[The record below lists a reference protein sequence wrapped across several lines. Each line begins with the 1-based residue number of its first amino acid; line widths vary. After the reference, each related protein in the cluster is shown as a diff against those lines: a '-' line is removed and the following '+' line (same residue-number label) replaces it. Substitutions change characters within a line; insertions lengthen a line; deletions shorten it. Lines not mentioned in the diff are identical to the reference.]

1 MNMEKISI
9 VFMGTMDFAVPILK
23 ALDERYDVV
32 QVITQ
37 PDRPFGRKQELKP
50 SAVKAYA
57 LSRNLPVFQP
67 EKIRKDY
74 EPVLALKPD
83 LIVVA
88 AFGQMIPKIL
98 LDFPPFKCINVHASL
113 LPKYRGG
120 SPMQKSITSGD
131 SETGVTIM
139 FMAEKMDA
147 GDLLAQKSIPILES
161 DTLGTI
167 EEKLALLGSDLLME
181 TLPKVFDKTIVPV
194 PQNES
199 AVTFAYNIK
208 REEEFI
214 DFSRTAKQVFDH
226 VRGFNPRPI
235 ASARIDGTTMKL
247 FAVKPVYEDMTPY
260 SECAFGEI
268 VKITKSDVL
277 VKVSDGLVALKNIQ
291 LEGKKPMD
299 IKALMNGN
307 GKSILTLGKILK

>member
-1 MNMEKISI
+1 MEKIRI
-9 VFMGTMDFAVPILK
+9 VFMGTMEFAVPILK
-23 ALDERYDVV
+23 ALDEQYDVV

-67 EKIRKDY
+67 EKIRKEY
-74 EPVLALKPD
+74 QPVLALNPD

-98 LDFPPFKCINVHASL
+98 LDFPKFKCINVHASL

-131 SETGVTIM
+131 AQTGVTVM

-147 GDLLAQKSIPILES
+147 GDLLAQKSIPILDS
-161 DTLGTI
+161 DTLGSL
-167 EEKLALLGSDLLME
+167 EEKLAVLGSDLLME
-181 TLPKVFDKTIVPV
+181 ILPKVIDGTIIPV
-194 PQNES
+194 PQDES
-199 AVTFAYNIK
+199 KVTFAYNIK
-208 REEEFI
+208 REEEFVN
-214 DFSRTAKQVFDH
+214 FSKTAKQIFDH

-235 ASARIDGTTMKL
+235 ACARIDGTEMKL
-247 FAVKPVYEDMTPY
+247 FEVKLVYEDMNPY
-260 SECAFGEI
+260 TNCAFGEI
-268 VKITKSDVL
+268 VKITKSDVF
-277 VKVSDGLVALKNIQ
+277 VKAADGLIALKNIQ

-307 GKSILTLGKILK
+307 GKSILTLGKIIK

>member
-1 MNMEKISI
+1 MEKMRI
-9 VFMGTMDFAVPILK
+9 VFMGTMEFAVPILK
-23 ALDERYDVV
+23 ALDEQYDVV

-67 EKIRKDY
+67 EKIRKEY
-74 EPVLALKPD
+74 QPVLALKPD

-98 LDFPPFKCINVHASL
+98 LDFPKFKCINVHASL

-131 SETGVTIM
+131 AETGVTVM

-147 GDLLAQKSIPILES
+147 GDLLAQKSIPILDS
-161 DTLGTI
+161 DTLGSL
-167 EEKLALLGSDLLME
+167 EEKLAILGSDLLME
-181 TLPKVFDKTIVPV
+181 TLPKVIDGTILPI
-194 PQNES
+194 PQDETK
-199 AVTFAYNIK
+199 VTFAYNIK
-208 REEEFI
+208 REEEFV
-214 DFSRTAKQVFDH
+214 DFSKTAKQIFDH

-235 ASARIDGTTMKL
+235 ACAKIDGTEMKL
-247 FAVKPVYEDMTPY
+247 FEVKPVYEDMNPY
-260 SECAFGEI
+260 ANCAFGEI
-268 VKITKSDVL
+268 VKITKSDVF
-277 VKVSDGLVALKNIQ
+277 VKAADGLIALKNIQ

-307 GKSILTLGKILK
+307 GKSILTLGKIIK

>member
-1 MNMEKISI
+1 MEKMRI
-9 VFMGTMDFAVPILK
+9 VFMGTMEFAVPILK
-23 ALDERYDVV
+23 ALDEQYDVV

-67 EKIRKDY
+67 EKIRKEY
-74 EPVLALKPD
+74 QPVLALKPD

-98 LDFPPFKCINVHASL
+98 LDFPKFKCINVHASL

-131 SETGVTIM
+131 AETGVTVM

-147 GDLLAQKSIPILES
+147 GDLLAQKSIPILDS
-161 DTLGTI
+161 DTLGSL
-167 EEKLALLGSDLLME
+167 EEKLAILGSDLLME
-181 TLPKVFDKTIVPV
+181 TLPKVIDGTIIPI
-194 PQNES
+194 PQDES
-199 AVTFAYNIK
+199 KVTFAYNIK
-208 REEEFI
+208 REEEFV
-214 DFSRTAKQVFDH
+214 DFSTTAKQIFDH

-235 ASARIDGTTMKL
+235 TCARIDGTEMKL
-247 FAVKPVYEDMTPY
+247 FEVKPVYEDMNPY
-260 SECAFGEI
+260 ANCAFGEI
-268 VKITKSDVL
+268 VKITKSDVF
-277 VKVSDGLVALKNIQ
+277 VKAADGLIALKNIQ

-307 GKSILTLGKILK
+307 GKSILTLGKIIK

>member
-1 MNMEKISI
+1 MEKIRI
-9 VFMGTMDFAVPILK
+9 VFMGTMEFAVPILK
-23 ALDERYDVV
+23 ALDEQYDVV

-67 EKIRKDY
+67 EKIRKEY
-74 EPVLALKPD
+74 QPVLALNPD

-98 LDFPPFKCINVHASL
+98 LDFPKYKCINVHASL

-131 SETGVTIM
+131 AETGVTIM
-139 FMAEKMDA
+139 YMAEKMDA

-161 DTLGTI
+161 DTLGSL
-167 EEKLALLGSDLLME
+167 EEKLAILGSDLLME
-181 TLPKVFDKTIVPV
+181 TLPKVIDGTIIPV
-194 PQNES
+194 PQDES
-199 AVTFAYNIK
+199 KVTFAYNIK
-208 REEEFI
+208 REEEFV
-214 DFSRTAKQVFDH
+214 DFSKTAKAIFDH

-235 ASARIDGTTMKL
+235 ACARIDGTEMKL
-247 FAVKPVYEDMTPY
+247 YDVKPVYEDMNLY
-260 SECAFGEI
+260 SDCAFGEI
-268 VKITKSDVL
+268 VKITKSDVF
-277 VKVSDGLVALKNIQ
+277 VKAAGGLIALKNIQ

-307 GKSILTLGKILK
+307 GKSILTLGKIIK